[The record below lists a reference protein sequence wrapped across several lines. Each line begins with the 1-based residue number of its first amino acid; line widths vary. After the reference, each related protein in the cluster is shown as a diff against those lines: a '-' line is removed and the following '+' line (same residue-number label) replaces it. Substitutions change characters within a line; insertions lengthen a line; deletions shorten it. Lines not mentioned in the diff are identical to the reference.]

1 MKVFG
6 LQTGR
11 NDLLLILCIAV
22 IFMVLL
28 LLYMGMQK
36 YRYRLECHRLREA
49 AIHDNLTKGMNR
61 IGFQKQLEKLLFRQ
75 PDITAALILLDVEN
89 FKLINDQYGMKAGD
103 DLLKLIYEAI
113 QQNLHPGEYAARG
126 EADCFFLFL
135 RTCDRELIR
144 QRICSIQDFINRK
157 SDKLSVPMDIRLK
170 QGACVLDGT
179 QTAFT
184 VLQDRARF
192 ALHRY
197 VYGKGCVYYSEEL
210 LRPMQREKQLNS
222 IFLTS
227 LQQHDFQLYLQ
238 PKISLKEGVCHSAE
252 ALVRWQHPQL
262 GSIYPSEFIPVFEK
276 SEHILALDCY
286 MFEEVCRYLHSRS
299 NAGLPPLSVSIN
311 LSRRH
316 FHDLSFLQDYAAI
329 KQRYGIA
336 DAQIELELTESMLFN
351 QEQIAV
357 VQQAVVQMH
366 ELGFCCSLD
375 DFGAGFSSLGLLKS
389 FAVDAIKLDRIFFE
403 DIHNSKAKDILHCL
417 IDLAQRLHIRMI
429 AEGIETKEQ
438 LEFLNSTTCDMAQGY
453 YFSKPLPPAQFE
465 AWLIQFNQR
474 AKVNAGK

>member
-22 IFMVLL
+22 IFIVLL

-36 YRYRLECHRLREA
+36 HRYRLECHRLREA

-61 IGFQKQLEKLLFRQ
+61 IGFQKQLEKLLSRQ

-197 VYGKGCVYYSEEL
+197 VYGKGCVYL
-210 LRPMQREKQLNS
+210 C
-222 IFLTS
+222 I
-227 LQQHDFQLYLQ
+227 LQ
-238 PKISLKEGVCHSAE
+238 
-252 ALVRWQHPQL
+252 
-262 GSIYPSEFIPVFEK
+262 
-276 SEHILALDCY
+276 
-286 MFEEVCRYLHSRS
+286 
-299 NAGLPPLSVSIN
+299 
-311 LSRRH
+311 
-316 FHDLSFLQDYAAI
+316 
-329 KQRYGIA
+329 
-336 DAQIELELTESMLFN
+336 
-351 QEQIAV
+351 
-357 VQQAVVQMH
+357 
-366 ELGFCCSLD
+366 
-375 DFGAGFSSLGLLKS
+375 
-389 FAVDAIKLDRIFFE
+389 
-403 DIHNSKAKDILHCL
+403 
-417 IDLAQRLHIRMI
+417 
-429 AEGIETKEQ
+429 
-438 LEFLNSTTCDMAQGY
+438 
-453 YFSKPLPPAQFE
+453 
-465 AWLIQFNQR
+465 
-474 AKVNAGK
+474 